1 MILKGEQ
8 AQELSLS
15 LYHFTKF
22 ACTMCCAVLCC
33 RSFTCERAE
42 AMAQAAVRHL
52 AVIAT
57 KRPQFAQDA
66 AAFNLDKVLS
76 GIHYFRIHS
85 AADQAALVTMLPAFI
100 KAKAPNV
107 RLVVMDSI
115 TFHFRQDFGRDMAL
129 RTRVLLEMAMNL
141 MGLAEE
147 HQLAVVLMNH
157 VTTKINETT
166 RESQLVPAL
175 GESWGHCASTRLILQ
190 WRGEERFAHV
200 YKSSYLPPAS
210 ARFFVVQDG
219 IRGPPSTKKRA
230 LEDGGD

>member
-1 MILKGEQ
+1 
-8 AQELSLS
+8 
-15 LYHFTKF
+15 
-22 ACTMCCAVLCC
+22 
-33 RSFTCERAE
+33 
-42 AMAQAAVRHL
+42 MAQAAVRHL

-157 VTTKINETT
+157 VTTKINDTT